1 MKKDIPK
8 LVAQAKNGDAHA
20 FALLYEDI
28 YKDLYRFAFCMMKQ
42 AEQAEDAVSSAVLH
56 AYEHLHKLRKNTSF
70 RSWMFQITA
79 NECKKQLRLQSKV
92 SAHPADQVLETAS
105 YAVDYEGKFFLKQAM
120 ALLGETERLIVGL
133 NIFGGYNSREIARY
147 LHKKEGTIRSSK
159 SRALEKMRAFL
170 GGTNPDGTD
179 SGRAESNKTAAD
191 RSTTK
196 TKQEFREMR

>member
-79 NECKKQLRLQSKV
+79 NACKKQLRLQSKV
-92 SAHPADQVLETAS
+92 SAHPADKVLETAS

-147 LHKKEGTIRSSK
+147 LHKKEGTVRSSK
-159 SRALEKMRAFL
+159 SRALEKMRTFL
-170 GGTNPDGTD
+170 GEEDPNGTD
-179 SGRAESNKTAAD
+179 SNKTV
-191 RSTTK
+191 SN
-196 TKQEFREMR
+196 

>member
-70 RSWMFQITA
+70 RSW
-79 NECKKQLRLQSKV
+79 KV
-92 SAHPADQVLETAS
+92 FPHPADEVLETAS

-120 ALLGETERLIVGL
+120 ALLEETERLIVGL

-147 LHKKEGTIRSSK
+147 LHKKEGTVRSSK
-159 SRALEKMRAFL
+159 SRALEKMRTFL
-170 GGTNPDGTD
+170 GGEDPDGTD
-179 SGRAESNKTAAD
+179 SNKTV
-191 RSTTK
+191 SN
-196 TKQEFREMR
+196 